1 MIWKP
6 IVEDDSQ
13 LFSNKDELPEYLCIC
28 IPLVSL
34 PNQCTNIKEL
44 RMCIQLYSIQR
55 RNFFGNKFSS
65 RSYPVDNSQPSVLK
79 FPVNEVIYL
88 FSESINDDVLL
99 VVELLTGDKDLEHIL
114 GWSFCR
120 LRKLIDAES
129 PEEDLDSGYVD
140 MTILK
145 GSPRSLFVMESFDDG
160 GLPSIGSD
168 SEILVK
174 IKHCQQLENCF
185 MYLPENTLL
194 TPAHCLP
201 GINLNTGLKFGQ
213 RDSEI
218 ETEVDGLKITIRGSK
233 LSALEKELSKCI
245 QLQNLTTTKTK
256 TDATVTAWFL
266 KIFVHNGWR
275 TVEPVQ
281 RVLLEAET
289 ETATGRT
296 SGISRAA
303 STTQLAVKRDNVL
316 AGVTVLSASKG
327 VLLELPNS
335 ENVAVV
341 FILQCVTAEVNEN
354 VPTTVDSGTSVPTS
368 TWNIRFGHILP
379 MQSREFAAGRE
390 TTFEVDLRGAGESVA
405 SDANPSNSTYR
416 TNPAAGDTE
425 PTAAVNTGPDLK
437 TPAGDSEEFTENV
450 TICPDAARC
459 LSHLAPFGA
468 EFRLSCTVRPST
480 AEAQPAEQE
489 AVQTAQTSKLAALP
503 SSLTAPTAASTLPR
517 ENLAFRSESSTLE
530 LPPHVDQTNALA
542 RTYDQF
548 NQYAPPQFMRSQP
561 QLNYPQFPFCP
572 PQLFYGPWVNAENY
586 ANPLPVVYEPLNPRH
601 FSIPPYIPGVL
612 GQTFAPV
619 STANATGLSRLAYAR
634 IYSSGFQPILS
645 STGKEPEIVDPNETD
660 DPVGSFSMKK
670 EIADM
675 LTCNKITFQFLALS
689 VNSLSLASPLNA
701 SSEILIAFRF
711 YRFPKTT
718 TPFLCLSEAQNEFS
732 QLVGGKAFLIR
743 NRVDAQTKPSIENPP
758 GYCVS
763 FNVDPLFLRLGEDE
777 RFLQFLL
784 TSSVHLEVW
793 SAESMM
799 LIGTASVEL
808 KHLCR
813 QGREAVQVI
822 YAADVTEPPDWDWVG
837 DGASTDEVPQ
847 ATNRVL
853 GQLHI
858 RLANVGYR
866 EASIA
871 ASRRT
876 MRGRQKRSHVI
887 AMGQPGTTPGFYGGS
902 LSTVL
907 QAAPVASQPTK
918 TIVVRARKMV
928 DTYSQLD
935 EQLKIQRGVLRSP
948 AESSVGPDGAERE
961 RMLAKFR
968 MAKQA
973 ALAVMGDRENTRE
986 VPFDRATELDI
997 IDTFRTSVKRE
1008 NILSM
1013 LTGAATLKYA
1023 LHTSFGSTEF
1033 FEFELHNPEN
1043 QEDHAQVL
1051 IDDSNG
1057 SLQLITNAPE
1067 IRAFKACQ
1075 NITTPTDDS
1084 IFAYNVPLQ
1093 GNATDTDVSPRRN
1106 QADIAICLRPNEKV
1120 LVPFKYMECSA
1131 STVDEF
1137 LTVKPKEPIDDRVA
1151 AKDRCERT
1159 AMVTFKSM
1167 RTGKILGQLQLQIY
1181 TYPPIIDQTF
1191 HFFQPELS
1199 YLKRVVRIPPFTRN
1213 AGDLPSAGLDA
1224 EGRALQKVWTRVSDP
1239 GVITESSV
1247 VTFGRPID
1255 LLVKVS
1261 AGSSPD
1267 IRRFLVAVYLDPSQI
1282 KPAYIWYWSIQS
1294 LRRVDLVTVLGQSA
1308 YAGLLIRGDGGS
1320 TSADGGRLL
1329 TSRRVGVF
1337 SSHPLEVSLGTELGT
1352 MAGVGESRTLSFLL
1366 NSTSVYELKVRVKPK
1381 AIGKRKY
1388 QINVVDQTSR
1398 AVFHSWI
1405 LCVETK
1411 APEVSR
1417 TYDVRIPVYARDD
1430 STGTLNKRLSY
1441 TNPYPQAKT
1450 LQLESSRPDL
1460 VQIKDS
1466 QLDVGAGETAQI
1478 CLKFNVLPSPTTTNC
1493 FVFLTDENEKIEDT
1507 FAINIE
1513 YF

>member
-1 MIWKP
+1 
-6 IVEDDSQ
+6 
-13 LFSNKDELPEYLCIC
+13 
-28 IPLVSL
+28 
-34 PNQCTNIKEL
+34 
-44 RMCIQLYSIQR
+44 
-55 RNFFGNKFSS
+55 
-65 RSYPVDNSQPSVLK
+65 
-79 FPVNEVIYL
+79 
-88 FSESINDDVLL
+88 
-99 VVELLTGDKDLEHIL
+99 
-114 GWSFCR
+114 
-120 LRKLIDAES
+120 
-129 PEEDLDSGYVD
+129 
-140 MTILK
+140 
-145 GSPRSLFVMESFDDG
+145 MESFDDAG
-160 GLPSIGSD
+160 GLPSIGTD

-174 IKHCQQLENCF
+174 IKHCQQLENCS

-201 GINLNTGLKFGQ
+201 GINPNNGLKSGQ

-218 ETEVDGLKITIRGSK
+218 ETEVDGINITIRGSK
-233 LSALEKELSKCI
+233 LSAFEKELSKCI
-245 QLQNLTTTKTK
+245 QLQNMTTTKTK
-256 TDATVTAWFL
+256 VDATVTAWFL

-303 STTQLAVKRDNVL
+303 STTQLTVKRDDVL

-327 VLLELPNS
+327 VLLELPKS

-354 VPTTVDSGTSVPTS
+354 VPTTMDSETSVPTS

-379 MQSREFAAGRE
+379 LQSREFAAGRE

-405 SDANPSNSTYR
+405 SDAKPSTTTTTCR
-416 TNPAAGDTE
+416 TNPAAGDNESTATVSTE
-425 PTAAVNTGPDLK
+425 PDLG

-480 AEAQPAEQE
+480 AEAQSAEQE
-489 AVQTAQTSKLAALP
+489 AVQTAQTNNLAALP
-503 SSLTAPTAASTLPR
+503 SSLPAPTAASALPA
-517 ENLAFRSESSTLE
+517 EDLAFRSESNTVE

-561 QLNYPQFPFCP
+561 QLNYPQFPFCL

-612 GQTFAPV
+612 GQTFASV

-634 IYSSGFQPILS
+634 IYSSDQRLAEVVVEGQHDVSQIRGQEELARELASDLKAGDNKKFRRAPARSFQPILS

-689 VNSLSLASPLNA
+689 V
-701 SSEILIAFRF
+701 
-711 YRFPKTT
+711 
-718 TPFLCLSEAQNEFS
+718 
-732 QLVGGKAFLIR
+732 
-743 NRVDAQTKPSIENPP
+743 
-758 GYCVS
+758 
-763 FNVDPLFLRLGEDE
+763 
-777 RFLQFLL
+777 
-784 TSSVHLEVW
+784 
-793 SAESMM
+793 
-799 LIGTASVEL
+799 
-808 KHLCR
+808 

-837 DGASTDEVPQ
+837 DGALTDEVPQ

-866 EASIA
+866 DASIA

-935 EQLKIQRGVLRSP
+935 EQLKIQRGVFRGP

-973 ALAVMGDRENTRE
+973 ALASMGDKENTRE

-1043 QEDHAQVL
+1043 QEDHAQELLEPRKGLVL
-1051 IDDSNG
+1051 RYVQRICWCGLFTIFRG

-1067 IRAFKACQ
+1067 IWAFKACQ

-1093 GNATDTDVSPRRN
+1093 GNATDTDASPRRN

-1199 YLKRVVRIPPFTRN
+1199 YLKRVVRIPPFTQN

-1398 AVFHSWI
+1398 AVIHSWI

-1466 QLDVGAGETAQI
+1466 RLEVGVGETAQI